1 MRTIVALVTAA
12 LLTLTACTV
21 PADEPTAVQPA
32 ESSAAGENPSTPKT
46 FPIKLTAKK
55 ATAKKSILS
64 DGGAL
69 SCAKVT
75 VKNQADKQVD
85 VNPLYFSL
93 VDTDGEKHDAGD
105 ALADYEDQIDT
116 TEIGPGEKV
125 TGMVCAKG
133 KFTPKQVVMTN
144 PLFDEAAR
152 AEVG

>member
-1 MRTIVALVTAA
+1 MRAIAAAVLTA
-12 LLTLTACTV
+12 LTLTACTV

-32 ESSAAGENPSTPKT
+32 ESGQPSEAATPKT
-46 FPIKLTAKK
+46 FPIKLTATK
-55 ATAKKSILS
+55 ATAKKSVLS

-75 VKNQADKQVD
+75 VKNQTGKQVD

-105 ALADYEDQIDT
+105 ALADYEDQIDA

-133 KFTPKQVVMTN
+133 KFTPKVAVMTN

>member
-1 MRTIVALVTAA
+1 MRAIVALVSAA

-21 PADEPTAVQPA
+21 PAADPTAVQPA
-32 ESSAAGENPSTPKT
+32 ESSAADEKSAAPKT
-46 FPIKLTAKK
+46 FPIKLAATK
-55 ATAKKSILS
+55 ATAKKSVLS

-75 VKNQADKQVD
+75 VKNQTDKQAD

-93 VDTDGEKHDAGD
+93 VDTSGEKHDAGD
-105 ALADYEDQIDT
+105 ALADYEDQIDA

>member
-1 MRTIVALVTAA
+1 MRPTIMTAAAALVLAA
-12 LLTLTACTV
+12 CAG
-21 PADEPTAVQPA
+21 PADPTAVQPA
-32 ESSAAGENPSTPKT
+32 ETGAAEEKQATPKT
-46 FPIKLTAKK
+46 FPIKLTAAR
-55 ATAKKSILS
+55 ATAKKSVLS

-75 VKNQADKQVD
+75 VKNQTDKQVD

-93 VDTDGEKHDAGD
+93 VDTSGEKHDAGD
-105 ALADYEDQIDT
+105 ALADYEDQIDA

-133 KFTPKQVVMTN
+133 KFTPKQVAMTN

>member
-1 MRTIVALVTAA
+1 MRAIAAAVLTALA
-12 LLTLTACTV
+12 LTACTA

-32 ESSAAGENPSTPKT
+32 ESGAAEEKQATPKT
-46 FPIKLTAKK
+46 FPIKLTATK
-55 ATAKKSILS
+55 ATAKKSVLS

-75 VKNQADKQVD
+75 VKNQTDKQVD

-93 VDTDGEKHDAGD
+93 VDTSGEKHDAGD
-105 ALADYEDQIDT
+105 ALADYEDQIDA

-133 KFTPKQVVMTN
+133 KFTPKQVAMTN